1 MYSPNEYAFVNA
13 LIEKRDLKDCY
24 TKVETVS
31 CIFDLLWRI
40 YLDFYAQLN
49 PKMEVFIEKK
59 QKLWKEKRES
69 KHVIYVIKNMF
80 ISKSSRVV
88 FEARKYVFDGGITT
102 HIYPKGKG
110 SHYNLTMAIK
120 NGHMNNVAYILKKN
134 VVAVADTEKVAVAD
148 TEKVAVANNKVL
160 FNVIIDYFEKKYGGA
175 DRENIDE
182 KWKNRPMTGC
192 SDEHYLLALIAHLSA
207 NEIEINN
214 SVMVVVPRK
223 EELLYGTKIE
233 S

>member
-1 MYSPNEYAFVNA
+1 
-13 LIEKRDLKDCY
+13 
-24 TKVETVS
+24 
-31 CIFDLLWRI
+31 
-40 YLDFYAQLN
+40 
-49 PKMEVFIEKK
+49 MEVFIERK
-59 QKLWKEKRES
+59 QKLWKEKRDS

-88 FEARKYVFDGGITT
+88 FDARKYVYDGGITT

-110 SHYNLTMAIK
+110 AHYNLTMAIK

-134 VVAVADTEKVAVAD
+134 VVAN
-148 TEKVAVANNKVL
+148 ANAYNKVL

>member
-49 PKMEVFIEKK
+49 PKMEVFIERK
-59 QKLWKEKRES
+59 QKLWKEKRDS

-88 FEARKYVFDGGITT
+88 FDARKYVYDGGITT

-110 SHYNLTMAIK
+110 AHYNLTMAIK

-134 VVAVADTEKVAVAD
+134 VVAN
-148 TEKVAVANNKVL
+148 ANAYNKVL

>member
-1 MYSPNEYAFVNA
+1 MYSPDEYAFINA
-13 LIEKRDLKDCY
+13 LIEKRDLKDSY
-24 TKVETVS
+24 IKAQTITN
-31 CIFDLLWRI
+31 IFDLLWKI
-40 YLDFYAQLN
+40 YLDFYAHLN

-110 SHYNLTMAIK
+110 VYHNLTMAIK
-120 NGHMNNVAYILKKN
+120 KGHMKNAAYILSKN
-134 VVAVADTEKVAVAD
+134 IGCGHAAEGTSGGACS
-148 TEKVAVANNKVL
+148 TANACSKVL
-160 FNVIIDYFEKKYGGA
+160 FDIIIDYFEKKYGGA
-175 DRENIDE
+175 DRANIDE
-182 KWKNRPMTGC
+182 KWKNRPTMTGC

-207 NEIEINN
+207 NENEINN
-214 SVMVVVPRK
+214 SMMIVVPK
-223 EELLYGTKIE
+223 NEECVYKMQ
-233 S
+233 

>member
-49 PKMEVFIEKK
+49 PKMEVFIERK

-69 KHVIYVIKNMF
+69 KHIIYVIKNMF

-88 FEARKYVFDGGITT
+88 FEARKYVYDGGITT

-134 VVAVADTEKVAVAD
+134 VVAN
-148 TEKVAVANNKVL
+148 ANAYNKVL

>member
-59 QKLWKEKRES
+59 QKLWKEKRDS

-110 SHYNLTMAIK
+110 AHYNLTMAIK

-134 VVAVADTEKVAVAD
+134 VVAVADTEKVADAHTDKVAD
-148 TEKVAVANNKVL
+148 ADNKVL

-192 SDEHYLLALIAHLSA
+192 SYEHYLLALIAHLSA

-214 SVMVVVPRK
+214 SIMVVVPRK

-233 S
+233 

>member
-1 MYSPNEYAFVNA
+1 MYSLNEYAFVNA
-13 LIEKRDLKDCY
+13 LIEKKDLKDCY
-24 TKVETVS
+24 TKAEKVS
-31 CIFDLLWRI
+31 NIFDLLWRI
-40 YLDFYAQLN
+40 YLDFYAQIN

-110 SHYNLTMAIK
+110 AHYNLTMAIK

-134 VVAVADTEKVAVAD
+134 VVADAVAD
-148 TEKVAVANNKVL
+148 NKVL

-175 DRENIDE
+175 ERENIDE
-182 KWKNRPMTGC
+182 KWINRPMTGC

-233 S
+233 